1 MQDIQTIVNEHDEVI
16 WAKLRSE
23 ITSDDIY
30 RVSALWLE
38 NSSWEVLMSQ
48 RGFMKK
54 NNPAKWS
61 AAAAGTIDKWES
73 YDENIYKEVE
83 EELWL
88 SPDEIRNILEFSPEI
103 FTWNFRS
110 ILERT
115 YNEVTFYFFATL
127 RAREFYIFLPIY
139 IAFNFFLYNFCKNF
153 KVSLYFSTTLIID
166 AFPWSDE

>member
-1 MQDIQTIVNEHDEVI
+1 MKDIQTIVNEHDEVI
-16 WAKLRSE
+16 WEKLRSE

-38 NSSWEVLMSQ
+38 NSKWEILMSQ

-61 AAAAGTIDKWES
+61 AAAAGTIDVWES

-88 SPDEIRNILEFSPEI
+88 SGYIFEKWEKMRVTGKHNFFCQWYKLKADIDVKDLVLEYPEVESSRWFSPDEIRNILEFSPEI

-110 ILERT
+110 ILEKKFQKT
-115 YNEVTFYFFATL
+115 AN
-127 RAREFYIFLPIY
+127 
-139 IAFNFFLYNFCKNF
+139 
-153 KVSLYFSTTLIID
+153 
-166 AFPWSDE
+166 

>member
-1 MQDIQTIVNEHDEVI
+1 MKDIQAIVNQYDEVI
-16 WAKLRSE
+16 WEKLRSE

-38 NSSWEVLMSQ
+38 NSAWEVLMSQ

-61 AAAAGTIDKWES
+61 AAAAGTVDAGES

-88 SPDEIRNILEFSPEI
+88 SGYIFEKWEKMRVTWNHNYFCQWYHLKADIDAKDLVLEYPEVESSRWFSPEEIRNILEYSPEI
-103 FTWNFRS
+103 FTGNFRS
-110 ILERT
+110 ILT
-115 YNEVTFYFFATL
+115 QKYQKTVN
-127 RAREFYIFLPIY
+127 
-139 IAFNFFLYNFCKNF
+139 
-153 KVSLYFSTTLIID
+153 
-166 AFPWSDE
+166 